1 MTSSVSLLNTDCCV
15 ILLMCIVTKCSTFV
29 FSTYVY
35 IPPMHVKTLLFC
47 LTRLLFQRYFRG
59 LRMHTN
65 IIVTG
70 FHRCFSVR
78 YVQQSFGV

>member
-1 MTSSVSLLNTDCCV
+1 
-15 ILLMCIVTKCSTFV
+15 
-29 FSTYVY
+29 
-35 IPPMHVKTLLFC
+35 
-47 LTRLLFQRYFRG
+47 
-59 LRMHTN
+59 MHTN